1 MKPAPLTKWELF
13 SLLAATSDNARPRHF
28 GASNGQVYFGFLLG
42 ASREDGTGSSFNI
55 TVSNQS
61 GCATFHLRTID

>member
-42 ASREDGTGSSFNI
+42 ASREDGTGSSFNVRI
-55 TVSNQS
+55 ANQS
-61 GCATFHLRTID
+61 GEREFHIRTVD